1 MYRYLSIDVLRGVI
15 MIIMALDHVIGAVS
29 FEHDAEVSFVNKTFA
44 GYTSAAQRPDVKL
57 DGYNS
62 DVQRWSRMATHLCAP
77 GFQLL
82 AGMGLAI
89 SVARAKKNGVSGEKI
104 TSDLLTR
111 GIVLIFA
118 DMILMLPVFKL
129 PVFFMVLAC
138 IGTCTLC
145 FTVLRLLPKH
155 VIGLVGVGII
165 LAAPYYK
172 GLEFINAGFPG
183 ATRSVLQMS
192 PEYYLLNIWTQV
204 GFGAGSLGNMYPV
217 LPWLG
222 LFAIGWWIGLQ
233 MLETTIEE
241 GVLRSATRLIASGMV
256 LFMAGLGLRLADWR
270 VAEGIPLSGA
280 GLFDPGFWQFTKY
293 PPSWVF
299 IALTLGVLLFLLGV
313 FRWLLD
319 RSDHTPLWAAFI
331 TVYGRTAL
339 FYFIVHFY
347 VAGLIALY
355 LEKYHGLTLFHR
367 MSFGQAYLVW
377 LSVLLLMWVLCFGY
391 DKLRQRYRTVLRYF

>member
-15 MIIMALDHVIGAVS
+15 MIIMALDHVIGGVS
-29 FEHDAEVSFVNKTFA
+29 FQHDMEISFSNGMFK
-44 GYTSAAQRPDVKL
+44 GYTSIAQEPTRPNQPRVDL
-57 DGYNS
+57 TNFNADA
-62 DVQRWSRMATHLCAP
+62 QRWSRMATHICAP

-118 DMILMLPVFKL
+118 DMILMLPVFKQPL
-129 PVFFMVLAC
+129 FFMVLAC
-138 IGTCTLC
+138 IGACTLC
-145 FTVLRLLPKH
+145 FTLLRLLPKH
-155 VIGLVGVGII
+155 VIGLVGLGII
-165 LAAPYYK
+165 LTAPFYK
-172 GLEFINAGFPG
+172 GTHFLVGPHALTSEPF
-183 ATRSVLQMS
+183 
-192 PEYYLLNIWTQV
+192 LLDIWTQV
-204 GFGAGSLGNMYPV
+204 GFGNNGLGVLYPI

-222 LFAIGWWIGLQ
+222 LFAIGWWIGLL
-233 MLETTIEE
+233 MLETTTDE
-241 GVLRSATRLIASGMV
+241 GIIRSSTMLVISGLILFILGIGLRMG
-256 LFMAGLGLRLADWR
+256 GWRLAD
-270 VAEGIPLSGA
+270 GINIGDAGPLDA
-280 GLFDPGFWQFTKY
+280 GFWQFTKY

-313 FRWLLD
+313 FRYLLD
-319 RSDHTPLWAAFI
+319 RSDRTPLWAAFV

-347 VAGLIALY
+347 FVGLIALY
-355 LEKYHGLTLFHR
+355 LEKYHGLTQSSRL
-367 MSFGQAYLVW
+367 SFGQAYLVW
-377 LSVLLLMWVLCFGY
+377 LGVLLLMWVLCFGY

>member
-1 MYRYLSIDVLRGVI
+1 MNRYLSIDVLRGII

-29 FEHDAEVSFVNKTFA
+29 FEHDMEVSFANKTFS
-44 GYTSAAQRPDVKL
+44 GYYSSAQDPSMDL
-57 DGYNS
+57 TGYNA
-62 DVQRWSRMATHLCAP
+62 DVQRWSRMTTHLCAP

-89 SVARAKKNGVSGEKI
+89 SVARAKKNGASGEKI

-118 DMILMLPVFKL
+118 DIILMLPVFKL

-138 IGTCTLC
+138 IGACTLC

-155 VIGLVGVGII
+155 MIGLVGLGII

-172 GLEFINAGFPG
+172 GLEFITPGFPG
-183 ATRSVLQMS
+183 VTKSAYQMS
-192 PEYYLLNIWTQV
+192 SENYLINIWTQV
-204 GFGAGSLGNMYPV
+204 GFGNGSLGILYPV

-233 MLETTIEE
+233 MLETNTES
-241 GVLRSATRLIASGMV
+241 GVKRSAGRLIISGIV
-256 LFMAGLGLRLADWR
+256 LFLTGLGLRLADWR
-270 VAEGIPLSGA
+270 MAEGIPLSGA
-280 GLFDPGFWQFTKY
+280 GVFDSGFWQFTKY

-319 RSDHTPLWAAFI
+319 RRDHTPLWAAFI

-339 FYFIVHFY
+339 FYFIIHFY
-347 VAGLIALY
+347 LAGIIAFY
-355 LEKYHGLTLFHR
+355 LERYGLSRYHRF
-367 MSFGQAYLVW
+367 SFGTTYLVW
-377 LSVLLLMWVLCFGY
+377 LGVLLAMWVLCFGY